1 MPEKTQATSSIVNI
15 GNRPATSARAY
26 WPSSAGSV
34 VVRKVMAC
42 SANGLAVVTTCGSQ
56 HRWVHCHQES
66 QPMASASSHCTN
78 RTAPAA
84 PCPPATRGRDATGCS
99 AMWRNGGRAHAVL
112 ATVLKRSPTPWSPP
126 APEAPLHPTKLH
138 HCQALTHVECMVRT
152 CSVVSTSG
160 KDQRILNQLVNNMVR
175 TCSVVSTSGLAAEVS
190 TPLAL
195 STFSASFRPVCA
207 TNEAEWKTML

>member
-1 MPEKTQATSSIVNI
+1 MYWPSSTREHIQHFTPEKTQATSSIVNI

-56 HRWVHCHQES
+56 DRWVHCHQES

-112 ATVLKRSPTPWSPP
+112 ATILKRSPAPWSPP
-126 APEAPLHPTKLH
+126 AAEAPLRQTKLH
-138 HCQALTHVECMVRT
+138 HCQALTH
-152 CSVVSTSG
+152 SG
-160 KDQRILNQLVNNMVR
+160 AWYAPAPWSPPAAKHQHILNQLI
-175 TCSVVSTSGLAAEVS
+175 TW
-190 TPLAL
+190 
-195 STFSASFRPVCA
+195 F
-207 TNEAEWKTML
+207 